1 MLKLSPSVLSADF
14 GHLAEDIQIIDQAGS
29 EYIHLDVMD
38 GSFVPN
44 ISFGAP
50 VIKSVR
56 PVSDKVFDV
65 HLMIDEPARFLQD
78 YKDCGADIVTVHAEA
93 CKHLHRT
100 IAAIKELGMK
110 AGVALNP
117 ATPLSVLDYV
127 LEDVDM
133 ILIMSVNP
141 GFGGQKF
148 IPASLRKITETRAL
162 LNSRGLRTD
171 IQVDGGVTLSNVAE
185 IIQAGANVLVAGS
198 AVFKGDK
205 VENVKAFHKIFSE
218 IQ

>member
-14 GHLAEDIQIIDQAGS
+14 GHLAEDIQVIDQAGS

-162 LNSRGLRTD
+162 LNSRGLQTD